1 MSDDIHRFVQV
12 DFHRFKAFKRFKL
25 HIRHFNILVGPNNA
39 GKSTIL
45 AAFRVLAVALRRA
58 TYRKP
63 GLVRG
68 PHGQT
73 LGYVIDISSASVAEE
88 NIFHD
93 YDDSE
98 PALVRFTLSS
108 GDSLNLYFPET
119 EACILIAESN
129 EGQPKSPSKFQRQFN
144 CPIGFVP
151 ILGPVDHNEQ
161 LYQEEAARRALYNYT
176 AARNFRNIWYHYPNP
191 FEQFRLLLRE
201 TWPGMDI
208 ERPTVD
214 SSHEKSLLRMF
225 CPEERIPRELFWS
238 GFGFQVWC
246 QMLTHIV
253 QSGDKALFLIDEPD
267 IYLHADLQ
275 RQLLGILRNLGPDV
289 VIATHSTE
297 MISEAEADDIVL
309 VNKKRRSARRIR
321 HPSDLT
327 EVFGALGS
335 NLNPLLTEIAKTRR
349 VVFVEG
355 EDFQIIGKFAK
366 KLGCTAVS
374 NRSNF
379 AVVPVRAFSPERIRS
394 LKTGM
399 ESTLGGKVAA
409 AVLLDRDYRS
419 TEECEALVSS
429 CKEFCDEVWFHN
441 CKEIENLLLSPT
453 AIDRAAERRLA
464 DSIRRGGT
472 KHEFIPCAQEILDSF
487 AEDKRNYVVAQRLSA
502 TRRYAKG
509 VSPETDE
516 TILAERTLTEFES
529 KWSDSTAKL
538 SLIPGKNAIASTNQ
552 ALQERY
558 GISVTPTAI
567 IDAMSTVEVPRQV
580 KCLVANLDAFGKI
593 RPGSKTAA
601 QKRAK

>member
-1 MSDDIHRFVQV
+1 MSDDIHRFVRV
-12 DFHRFKAFKRFKL
+12 DFHRFKAFERFTL
-25 HIRHFNILVGPNNA
+25 RVRHFNILVGPNNS

-58 TYRKP
+58 MSRRP
-63 GLVRG
+63 GPVRG

-73 LGYVIDISSASVAEE
+73 FGYVIDISSASVAEE
-88 NIFHD
+88 NIFFD

-98 PALVRFTLSS
+98 PASVRFTLSS
-108 GDSLNLYFPET
+108 GSSLNLYFPET
-119 EACILIAESN
+119 DACILIAEGN
-129 EGQPKSPSKFQRQFN
+129 EARPTSPSAFQRQFN

-176 AARNFRNIWYHYPNP
+176 AARNFRNIWYHYPDP
-191 FEQFRLLLRE
+191 FEQFRILLRE

-208 ERPTVD
+208 DRPILD
-214 SSHEKSLLRMF
+214 SSHEKPLLRMF

-275 RQLLGILRNLGPDV
+275 RQLLGILRNLGPDI

-321 HPSDLT
+321 HPSALT
-327 EVFGALGS
+327 EVFGVLGS
-335 NLNPLLTEIAKTRR
+335 TLNPLLTEIAKTRR

-355 EDFQIIGKFAK
+355 KDYQIIAKFAR
-366 KLGCTAVS
+366 KLGHSAVG
-374 NRSNF
+374 NRVNF

-394 LKTGM
+394 MKTGM

-409 AVLLDRDYRS
+409 AVILDRDYRS
-419 TEECEALVSS
+419 REECNALVSS
-429 CKEFCDEVWFHN
+429 CKEFCDQVWFHD
-441 CKEIENLLLSPT
+441 CKEIENLLLSPS
-453 AIDRAAERRLA
+453 AIDRAARRRLA
-464 DSIRRGGT
+464 DSIKRGGT
-472 KHEFIPCAQEILDSF
+472 EHEFVPCAQEILDGY
-487 AEDKRNYVVAQRLSA
+487 AEDRRKFVVAQRLSA
-502 TRRYAKG
+502 ARRYAKG

-516 TILAERTLTEFES
+516 TVFDERALTEFES
-529 KWSDSTAKL
+529 KWSEREGRL
-538 SLIPGKNAIASTNQ
+538 SLIPGKDALARLNQ
-552 ALQERY
+552 VLQERY
-558 GISVTPTAI
+558 GVSITPTAI
-567 IDAMSTVEVPRQV
+567 VDAMSTAEIPRQV
-580 KCLVANLDAFGKI
+580 KRLVPDLDSFGKI
-593 RPGSKTAA
+593 RPGLGSTA
-601 QKRAK
+601 REETT